1 MKLTV
6 LGRYGP
12 FPAPGG
18 ACSSYLVEAPA
29 VPGKD
34 REHDARVRLVFDLG
48 AGALSRLLMFCPLTE
63 VDAILLSHLHSDHIS
78 DMFVLRYALEQLHKR
93 GIQVPTP
100 LTVIAPGSPEYEF
113 RSLASSGTFNMVR
126 AEDGMKLRFG
136 ALSIT
141 LHEMFHPVP
150 TFGFD
155 ILENDAVTAYAYG
168 EEKPKK
174 RLFYTGDTGM
184 YPGLYALV
192 KGASVLLADTNLL
205 SHEKT
210 TEFAAHLTAKEAGSL
225 AKRAGVGRLICTH
238 IWGGSPVEENLL
250 LEAKTN
256 FPAAMLAEEGRQYI
270 IE

>member
-1 MKLTV
+1 M

-29 VPGKD
+29 VAGKD
-34 REHDARVRLVFDLG
+34 SEHHKKVRLVFDLG
-48 AGALSRLLMFCPLTE
+48 SGTLSRLLMLCRLE
-63 VDAILLSHLHSDHIS
+63 QVDAILLSHLHSDHMS

-93 GIQVPTP
+93 GVPVPTP
-100 LTVIAPGSPEYEF
+100 LNVIAPDSPEYEF
-113 RSLASSGTFNMVR
+113 RGLASSGTFNMVR
-126 AEDGMKLRFG
+126 AQDGMRLRFG
-136 ALSIT
+136 SLSIT
-141 LHEMFHPVP
+141 LHEMLHPVP

-155 ILENDAVTAYAYG
+155 ILENDAKSDYAYG

-184 YPGLYALV
+184 HHGLYALV
-192 KGASVLLADTNLL
+192 KGASLLLADTNLL

-210 TEFAAHLTAKEAGSL
+210 TEFAPHMTAKEAGIL
-225 AKRAGVGRLICTH
+225 ARSAGVGRLICTH
-238 IWGGSPVEENLL
+238 IWGGAPVEEELL
-250 LEAKTN
+250 LEARAN
-256 FPAAMLAEEGRQYI
+256 FPASEIAQEARQYI